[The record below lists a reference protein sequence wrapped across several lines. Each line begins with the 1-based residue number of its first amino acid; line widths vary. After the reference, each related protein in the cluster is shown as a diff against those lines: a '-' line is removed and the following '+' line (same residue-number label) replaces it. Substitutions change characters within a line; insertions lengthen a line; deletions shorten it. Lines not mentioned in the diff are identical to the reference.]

1 MATLSEMR
9 TFLLAWFGQMI
20 SLIGSGLTTFG
31 LGVWVYER
39 TGSVS
44 EFAGIAIAAILPAII
59 ISPFAGAIVDR
70 YDRRNVMIVSDV
82 CAALSTAAVA
92 ILLFTDNL
100 QIWHI
105 YLASVVSSATYAF
118 QSPAYSAST
127 TLLVP
132 KQHYGRAAGL
142 VSAAQGAAL

>member
-1 MATLSEMR
+1 MTALREMR
-9 TFLLAWFGQMI
+9 TFLLVWFGQMI

-39 TGSVS
+39 TGTVS
-44 EFAGIAIAAILPAII
+44 TFAVIAIAAILPAIV

-70 YDRRNVMIVSDV
+70 YDRRKVMIISDT
-82 CAALSTAAVA
+82 CAGLSTVVVA
-92 ILLFTDNL
+92 LLLFTDNL

-105 YLASVVSSATYAF
+105 YLSSMVNSATYAF

-132 KQHYGRAAGL
+132 K
-142 VSAAQGAAL
+142 